1 MATNFKD
8 ATFQDALLRV
18 GSAPKGRQRGLVS
31 KLTGAFAS
39 SEQKRQQR
47 LNELFADKE
56 FFNQEMG
63 LRKKQLRSAKQ
74 AADRSLRS
82 EERGITITT
91 VAGLG
96 TGVVDHLLGRQ
107 RAQKLQEQTRLENEH
122 RRRMEANATQEARLG
137 EYLNYSSEF

>member
-1 MATNFKD
+1 MSINFKD
-8 ATFQDALLRV
+8 AVFQDALLRV

-63 LRKKQLRSAKQ
+63 LRNTILRSEDQ

-82 EERGITITT
+82 EKRGLAITT

-107 RAQKLQEQTRLENEH
+107 RAQKLQEQTRLQNQH
-122 RRRMEANATQEARLG
+122 RRRMELNATQRARFG
-137 EYLNYSSEF
+137 EYLDYSSEV